1 MIKKVALIL
10 ITFVLLTGNSKPLLA
25 QAHEQGNVFTSA
37 GVIWGIREY
46 RYSNISSNV
55 LGSISLDY
63 ALSDNVSLGG
73 VYGKSMFNVE
83 SGYLDNSIN
92 LYAVRLGFHL
102 SSSDY
107 FDPYINLSLGTIY
120 ESNSLY
126 KNSYSIFGIN
136 FGTRYL
142 VKKSFGI
149 YTDVGIGAGTVSFGL
164 FDRF

>member
-1 MIKKVALIL
+1 MIKKIVLL
-10 ITFVLLTGNSKPLLA
+10 LVTFVLLVGNSKPLQA

-37 GVIWGIREY
+37 GVIWGVRGY
-46 RYSNISSNV
+46 RYSNISSNM
-55 LGSISLDY
+55 LGSIALDY
-63 ALSDNVSLGG
+63 SLSDNVSLGG
-73 VYGKSMFNVE
+73 VLGRSMFNVE
-83 SGYLDNSIN
+83 SGYLENPMN
-92 LYAVRLGFHL
+92 LYALRLGFHL

-120 ESNSLY
+120 QSNSFY
-126 KNSYSIFGIN
+126 KDTYSIYGIN

-164 FDRF
+164 FDKF